1 MDIEMKIELVKENP
15 GPMEKLQELEVSPY
29 PLNEKT
35 KKALNNIKKFNYA
48 PTSDLFKALADPARV
63 RIIEALGIKELCVC
77 VLVEMTGL
85 QYSALSYH
93 LKNLKET
100 DIISYRKDGNFIIY
114 FLTPRGKAIHEF
126 IGRSQKL

>member
-1 MDIEMKIELVKENP
+1 
-15 GPMEKLQELEVSPY
+15 MEKLQECLASPY

-35 KKALNNIKKFNYA
+35 KKALRNIMESDYSSA
-48 PTSDLFKALADPARV
+48 SDLFKALADPARV
-63 RIIEALGIKELCVC
+63 TIIEALGVKELCVC

-93 LKNLKET
+93 LKNLKES
-100 DIISYRKDGNFIIY
+100 DIITSKKDGNFLVY
-114 FLTPRGKAIHEF
+114 SLTPKGRAVHEF